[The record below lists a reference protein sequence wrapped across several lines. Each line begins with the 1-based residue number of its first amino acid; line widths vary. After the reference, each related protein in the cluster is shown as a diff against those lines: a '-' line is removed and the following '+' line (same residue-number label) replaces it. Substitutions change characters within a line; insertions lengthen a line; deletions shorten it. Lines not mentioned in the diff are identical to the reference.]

1 MYIFY
6 TYPTE
11 WGCFSTPH
19 QSLSVQTRSKHQIG
33 LRYRCSFRRKRRVMS
48 MFSRMNSRVHH
59 NFKKGLMVSTEI
71 ARGTSWLAKLRPMK
85 GCHCEEYTCLSVC
98 LFVWN
103 PLGGRRRSG
112 WWAAS
117 AMPHEIRVEG
127 KDTDTGHQPLQITL
141 QLDCATIAQ
150 GF

>member
-1 MYIFY
+1 MYIF
-6 TYPTE
+6 TPTLQSGGVFQHLSE
-11 WGCFSTPH
+11 VTSPVTKCLDKIQAPNRIKISVFIQKRKKSHVNVQEFTTNLNRDWWKAQKLQEGPVGLPSKGQWRAATAKST
-19 QSLSVQTRSKHQIG
+19 L
-33 LRYRCSFRRKRRVMS
+33 
-48 MFSRMNSRVHH
+48 
-59 NFKKGLMVSTEI
+59 
-71 ARGTSWLAKLRPMK
+71 
-85 GCHCEEYTCLSVC
+85 VC